1 MRIAAGRSAPRNDK
15 MKGELVMPIETPPV
29 RTGDLKTDFDRLWE
43 WAWHLAETLRLR
55 EEEQN
60 GIPKT

>member
-1 MRIAAGRSAPRNDK
+1 
-15 MKGELVMPIETPPV
+15 MPIEFPPE

>member
-1 MRIAAGRSAPRNDK
+1 
-15 MKGELVMPIETPPV
+15 MPIEFPPE
-29 RTGDLKTDFDRLWE
+29 RTGDLKRDYDALWE

-60 GIPKT
+60 GISQT